1 MGCCEST
8 KVLDMPCHAVSI
20 QTFLGSISTDYLRT
34 LRTETAAAGIPVLGI
49 AANIKLTMCEV
60 VIINS
65 ANVLGA
71 DQKTFCL
78 SLATYFARR
87 TSELQRT
94 RRSTIRKF
102 PGDMLVQVLVAGC
115 SPELWPH
122 VLALLTCFGIPKEC
136 VHANSP
142 GIVVSIVRKMF
153 ERLK

>member
-1 MGCCEST
+1 MPSPACTHISIGSQKIDVVRKQAIYVNKMGCCEST

-34 LRTETAAAGIPVLGI
+34 LRTE
-49 AANIKLTMCEV
+49 
-60 VIINS
+60 
-65 ANVLGA
+65 
-71 DQKTFCL
+71 TFCL